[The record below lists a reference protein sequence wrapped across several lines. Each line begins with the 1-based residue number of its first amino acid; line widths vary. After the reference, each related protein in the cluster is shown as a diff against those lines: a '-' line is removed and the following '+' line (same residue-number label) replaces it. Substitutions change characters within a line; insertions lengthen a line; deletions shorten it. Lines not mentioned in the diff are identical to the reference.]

1 MAVNTGSALGTK
13 SLSDIQCCGRAPE
26 NQFILRKKRVDNR
39 RLFAK
44 FPPTMKSETLNGIF
58 TFILGVLVVA
68 GVILALRLVSLTKET
83 RQLQTMEVVD
93 TTVMT
98 RAQSLF
104 ADAKAYNQQHP
115 TPELTKILESVQ
127 TKAPTR

>member
-1 MAVNTGSALGTK
+1 MLWAVAGK
-13 SLSDIQCCGRAPE
+13 SIY
-26 NQFILRKKRVDNR
+26 FKKKRVDNR

-44 FPPTMKSETLNGIF
+44 FPPTMKSETLNGVF

-68 GVILALRLVSLTKET
+68 GVILALRLVSLTKES
-83 RQLQTMEVVD
+83 RQLQTMVVVD
-93 TTVMT
+93 SSVMT